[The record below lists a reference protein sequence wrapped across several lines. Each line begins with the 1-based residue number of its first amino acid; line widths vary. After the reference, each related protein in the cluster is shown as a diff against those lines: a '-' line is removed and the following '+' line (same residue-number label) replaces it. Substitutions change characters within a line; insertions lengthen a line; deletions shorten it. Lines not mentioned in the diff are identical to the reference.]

1 MSKVSIRPNVNHEKD
16 VVDTLM
22 WNRWLLRII
31 GIWPLVYPNTTK
43 IEKILA
49 TFAFALCW
57 TVLALLLVLT
67 SMYTF
72 SDQSI
77 MSEKMK
83 MLGPL
88 GYVFFSM
95 LKYLFLVIRHKS
107 IRGCV
112 QVLSADWRMVQQGY
126 HREIMIREA
135 AKGHVLSKFCIM
147 FMYCGGLSYN
157 TVMPFLSQT
166 PESELNITVR
176 PMAYLGFDILF
187 NLEFMPVYVFAFCL
201 QCFTGV
207 VMFNIT
213 TSVCCLAAMFVAHAC
228 GQIDIVIDRM
238 ENLMKGNEQC
248 SRMKFDRCMAIIVQH
263 HVRALRFSAN
273 IEDTLREICLVE
285 LVGTTLIMCLVE
297 YSLITEWN
305 NSDRIAIFTY
315 FFLLISFIFNIF
327 VFCYI
332 GELLT
337 EQCTKIGHTSYM
349 IEWYNLPGK
358 AALDLMLMITMSR
371 HPVHITA
378 GRMISLSFAN
388 FGNVLK
394 TSVAYLNLLRTAV

>member
-263 HVRALRFSAN
+263 HVRALR
-273 IEDTLREICLVE
+273 
-285 LVGTTLIMCLVE
+285 
-297 YSLITEWN
+297 
-305 NSDRIAIFTY
+305 
-315 FFLLISFIFNIF
+315 
-327 VFCYI
+327 
-332 GELLT
+332 
-337 EQCTKIGHTSYM
+337 
-349 IEWYNLPGK
+349 
-358 AALDLMLMITMSR
+358 
-371 HPVHITA
+371 
-378 GRMISLSFAN
+378 
-388 FGNVLK
+388 
-394 TSVAYLNLLRTAV
+394 